1 MAKRRDN
8 LRRRAP
14 TREPKKRFLIVCE
27 GGITEPFYFKEL
39 RHLLRSPLEL
49 VVLPGGTPKTLVE
62 RAVQE
67 KNSAEQDA
75 RRRKDENLKY
85 DETWCVFDIDEHPFL
100 AEAQQQA
107 RDNNIST
114 AISNPCFELWVVLH
128 FQEQRAF
135 IDRHAVQHLCRTHM
149 PRYEKRLPCADLL
162 SRYEDALRRATELE
176 QWHRLRGTAGNNPST
191 GVHKLAEKI
200 RAQT

>member
-1 MAKRRDN
+1 
-8 LRRRAP
+8 
-14 TREPKKRFLIVCE
+14 LIVCE
-27 GGITEPFYFKEL
+27 GEITEPCYFKEL
-39 RHLLRSPLEL
+39 RHLFKSPLEL

-128 FQEQRAF
+128 FQEQRAY
-135 IDRHAVQHLCRTHM
+135 IDRQAAQHLCRTHM
-149 PRYEKRLPCADLL
+149 PRYEKRLPCVELL
-162 SRYEDALRRATELE
+162 SRYEDALRRAIELE
-176 QWHRLRGTAGNNPST
+176 QWHRSRGTAGTNPST
-191 GVHKLAEKI
+191 GVHKLTEKI
-200 RAQT
+200 KAQS